1 MVKHT
6 VPMFSQLWWKWFIS
20 DAIEGFPALLRFDAI
35 VKEERLKKERQKH

>member
-20 DAIEGFPALLRFDAI
+20 DTIEGFPALQRFDA
-35 VKEERLKKERQKH
+35 VVEEEKLKKESQKH